1 MASSIDRA
9 IADDDRTWFTRR
21 ERESEQE
28 KGVSMFRGNSSG
40 KCVNTGKDAEDLGEE
55 M

>member
-1 MASSIDRA
+1 MVHQEDGSY
-9 IADDDRTWFTRR
+9 

-28 KGVSMFRGNSSG
+28 KGISMFRGNSSG